1 VTHQVG
7 DEVQWQDP
15 AMFREVGDG
24 TWPHGSPPPPWNP
37 GVVVEGPY
45 TDLVSVDIG
54 GNTVVALPA
63 EYVRSAPRLPL
74 GGAG

>member
-1 VTHQVG
+1 VTYQVG

-15 AMFREVGDG
+15 AMVVEQGADVA
-24 TWPHGSPPPPWNP
+24 PWAP
-37 GVVVEGPY
+37 GVVVAGPY